1 MISVQMILKAKTSE
15 KGDHVKNPDVSS
27 RFLKYRRAVD
37 RKRPKTKGG
46 WCKQGKLALGT
57 CKMNTGFFLFFFFF
71 EGRGYCFGLKFKTM
85 FMFFLYSKVAS
96 SLNKKTL

>member
-27 RFLKYRRAVD
+27 RFLKYRRAAG

-46 WCKQGKLALGT
+46 WCKQGKLA
-57 CKMNTGFFLFFFFF
+57 
-71 EGRGYCFGLKFKTM
+71 
-85 FMFFLYSKVAS
+85 
-96 SLNKKTL
+96 

>member
-27 RFLKYRRAVD
+27 RFLKYRRAAG

-57 CKMNTGFFLFFFFF
+57 CKMNTGVFFFFL
-71 EGRGYCFGLKFKTM
+71 RGGDIVLD
-85 FMFFLYSKVAS
+85 
-96 SLNKKTL
+96 

>member
-27 RFLKYRRAVD
+27 RFLKYRRAAG

-57 CKMNTGFFLFFFFF
+57 CKMNTGFFFFFF